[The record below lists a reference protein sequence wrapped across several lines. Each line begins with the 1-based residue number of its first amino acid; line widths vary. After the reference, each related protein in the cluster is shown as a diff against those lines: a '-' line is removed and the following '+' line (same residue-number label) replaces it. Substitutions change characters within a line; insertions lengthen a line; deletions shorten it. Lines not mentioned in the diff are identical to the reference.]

1 MTRGQISRYERER
14 QQIRNL
20 YTAIFAVLTVVFLI
34 LAFAVVSSL
43 ILKPN
48 ATVASVQYEGQPK
61 TDINRATYNKLRRW
75 NVWQQA
81 TIGMISG
88 QSQGVSD
95 PSTVIAQ
102 LQAVENENSLDSQTL
117 SQLTDGEVLR
127 QAAKGDFQLDPS
139 NDELRAYAK
148 EQFIPQPTP
157 PTTPAPPTTPTS
169 EITGTATLTPTST
182 STFTPGPPTHTP
194 TKTPTLPPVAGA
206 EKTAEAGYNNYME
219 LIDTSISE
227 GQPDISEDDYL
238 ALLVEPQYL
247 QEKVTDELTADVMTN
262 VEQIHAQHILTATE
276 EGAKQLI
283 GMLDE
288 GANFTKLAN
297 EQSSEQLRFLANGQT
312 QTGGD
317 LGWFPKEGS
326 DLVPEFVEGAWPVQ
340 AGEYTTAPVKTSFG
354 WHIIKVL
361 ERDTDMELT
370 EQQRNSIETSR
381 YTKWYDEVIKKS
393 QISPAPTPTPVP
405 ATQPP
410 IVNPPAATATPTAAT
425 GGGEGGEG
433 ATGTVTGTG
442 TLSDTGTL
450 TGTSPVTGTS
460 PITGT
465 SPPGTT
471 TP

>member
-48 ATVASVQYEGQPK
+48 VTVASVQYEGQPK

-81 TIGMISG
+81 TIGFM
-88 QSQGVSD
+88 QSQSTGMSD

-139 NDELRAYAK
+139 KDELRAYAK

-194 TKTPTLPPVAGA
+194 TKTPTLPPVPGA
-206 EKTAEAGYNNYME
+206 EKTAEVEYKNYME
-219 LIDTSISE
+219 LIDASVSQ

-238 ALLVEPQYL
+238 TLLVEPQYL
-247 QEKVTDELTADVMTN
+247 QEKVTDELASDVMTN
-262 VEQIHAQHILTATE
+262 VEQIHAQHILTTSP
-276 EGAKQLI
+276 EGAQQLI
-283 GMLDE
+283 KRLDE
-288 GANFTKLAN
+288 GADFTKLAN
-297 EQSSEQLRFLANGQT
+297 EQSKEQLDNLAANRT
-312 QTGGD
+312 QNGGD

-326 DLVPEFVEGAWPVQ
+326 NLVPEFVEGAWPVQ
-340 AGEYTTAPVKTSFG
+340 AGTYTTAPVQTSFG

-361 ERDTDMELT
+361 ERDSDMELT
-370 EQQRNSIETSR
+370 EEQRSSIETSR
-381 YTKWYDEVIKKS
+381 YTKWYDGVIKKS

-410 IVNPPAATATPTAAT
+410 IVNPPAATATPTVAT
-425 GGGEGGEG
+425 GGGAG
-433 ATGTVTGTG
+433 ATGTVTGTS
-442 TLSDTGTL
+442 TLTNTGTL

-465 SPPGTT
+465 SPPGT
-471 TP
+471 PAP